1 MKTDASHD
9 NSQGCKFCL
18 GAAYTSDPFEVKT
31 KAGSIVFSPFNY
43 CPNCGRDLRKEVNN
57 DGEY

>member
-31 KAGSIVFSPFNY
+31 KAEASYSRHLTTAQTAEGI
-43 CPNCGRDLRKEVNN
+43 
-57 DGEY
+57 